1 MCELPYPSM
10 KRKYTFLSKSLFLP
24 WALFNNN
31 NNNKHHHLLYLSR
44 LNQSIEPRG
53 NWCEMVIRTIIINY
67 GIYLKMYPHL
77 NKRKSVKSYLYWWKY
92 VCWENTKTTF
102 SSLQACFRITHSS
115 GDFIDKNICN
125 HRLSNKKL
133 A

>member
-24 WALFNNN
+24 WALFNNNN

-77 NKRKSVKSYLYWWKY
+77 NKRKSVKSYLY
-92 VCWENTKTTF
+92 
-102 SSLQACFRITHSS
+102 
-115 GDFIDKNICN
+115 
-125 HRLSNKKL
+125 
-133 A
+133 